1 MNTAR
6 VMAVIPHRRPALL
19 VDRVV
24 EVEPRRRLV
33 AHKAVTVAEP
43 GYGRLGEEP
52 AEEDCAY
59 PLGLLLESWAQCA
72 VALACWEEPNP
83 DVRKGRVVLL
93 SQVRDARALAPVY
106 PGSVLAHEVRVE
118 RDLGDTFLV
127 TGRST
132 VDGAPVLEIGQVTL
146 ALRDADVLTAATAPT
161 PSAPPAPIPTTDER
175 A

>member
-1 MNTAR
+1 MSTSR

-43 GYGRLGEEP
+43 GYGALSRNP
-52 AEEDCAY
+52 TDEDCAY

-83 DVRKGRVVLL
+83 DVRLGKVALL
-93 SQVRDARALAPVY
+93 TQVRDARTLAPVH
-106 PGSVLAHEVRVE
+106 PGSVLAHEVTVV
-118 RDLGDTFLV
+118 RDLGDTYLV

-132 VDGAPVLEIGQVTL
+132 VDGTPVMEIGQVTL
-146 ALRDADVLTAATAPT
+146 ALRDMEVLTGAVAESPV
-161 PSAPPAPIPTTDER
+161 PETTTHER